1 MQFVLQECAPQEPG
15 APRQDGHVEPGC
27 VDAERLRAWR
37 SALTSA
43 TVLPQQRVVVP
54 ASTGVDMHAVAEV
67 LDELGLKLHRRTAWL
82 EFDMR
87 LHGHAKA
94 MAECLRRHQK
104 TKLQPWLCFSQDS
117 VLSDGRGGPSPFLDN
132 ADRDQELFPE
142 LIIDRTVPEQAL
154 RSLVLEVLTA
164 TGWAANPGGSAV
176 ALKQYE
182 TAVGSKQAQAY
193 LRTGHD
199 YVSLDGVYWSEG
211 RNILES
217 SGVLIPKTACSTQVR
232 SLAGQFADRVER
244 KVRESYAVRLLQD
257 LPGQPATAHG
267 QAPGASAH

>member
-132 ADRDQELFPE
+132 ADRSQELFPE
-142 LIIDRTVPEQAL
+142 LIADGASPEQAL
-154 RSLVLEVLTA
+154 RSIVLEELTA
-164 TGWAANPGGSAV
+164 TGWVVNPGGSAV

-182 TAVGSKQAQAY
+182 TAVGIKEAQVY
-193 LRTGHD
+193 LSTQTNYD
-199 YVSLDGVYWSEG
+199 NVSLDGVYWSEG

-217 SGVLIPKTACSTQVR
+217 SVVLIPKRANDTEVR
-232 SLAGQFADRVER
+232 SLACKFADRVER
-244 KVRESYAVRLLQD
+244 SVRQSYAVRLLGNPP
-257 LPGQPATAHG
+257 LNAAMSTRGQ
-267 QAPGASAH
+267 QE